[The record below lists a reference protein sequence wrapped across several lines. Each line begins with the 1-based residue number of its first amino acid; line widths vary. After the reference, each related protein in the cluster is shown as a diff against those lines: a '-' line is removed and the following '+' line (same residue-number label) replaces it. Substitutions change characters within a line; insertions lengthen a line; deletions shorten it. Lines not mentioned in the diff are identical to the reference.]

1 MSQPE
6 KLPRRLGIEPIS
18 IPYEVTKMTA
28 STAPV
33 NHHQQIPAIA
43 QTLGGV
49 SASFAKE
56 GLDAKLQHLVD
67 LRVSQ
72 INQCAF
78 CVKMHIK
85 EAQDAGETPERLER
99 LIVWRHV
106 SDFSEKEKAA
116 LAWAEALTYMKSEQ
130 QYGPL
135 RGELRK
141 HFSESEIS
149 LLTAAIGMINLWNR
163 VQISNY

>member
-1 MSQPE
+1 
-6 KLPRRLGIEPIS
+6 
-18 IPYEVTKMTA
+18 MTSA
-28 STAPV
+28 TAPV
-33 NHHQQIPAIA
+33 DHHQQIPQIA

-72 INQCAF
+72 INQCAY
-78 CVKMHIK
+78 CVKMHTK
-85 EAQDAGETPERLER
+85 EAYDAGETSARLER
-99 LIVWRHV
+99 LVVWRHV

-116 LAWAEALTYMKSEQ
+116 FAWAEALTSVNAERD
-130 QYGPL
+130 YGPL
-135 RGELRK
+135 RADLRK

>member
-1 MSQPE
+1 M
-6 KLPRRLGIEPIS
+6 IA
-18 IPYEVTKMTA
+18 T
-28 STAPV
+28 TAPI
-33 NHHQQIPAIA
+33 NHHKEIGQIA

-56 GLDAKLQHLVD
+56 GLDPQLQHLVD

-72 INQCAF
+72 INQCAY
-78 CVKMHIK
+78 CVKMHTK
-85 EAQDAGETPERLER
+85 EAHEGGETNERIERLV
-99 LIVWRHV
+99 VWRHV

-116 LAWAEALTYMKSEQ
+116 LAWAEALTYVNSEQ

-135 RGELRK
+135 RAELRH
-141 HFSESEIS
+141 HFSEQEIS
-149 LLTAAIGMINLWNR
+149 LLTAAVAMINLWNR

>member
-1 MSQPE
+1 MIASAA
-6 KLPRRLGIEPIS
+6 PI
-18 IPYEVTKMTA
+18 
-28 STAPV
+28 
-33 NHHQQIPAIA
+33 NHHEQVPQVA

-49 SASFAKE
+49 SASFAKH

-78 CVKMHIK
+78 CVKMHTR
-85 EAQDAGETPERLER
+85 EAQQAGETAERLER

-106 SDFSEKEKAA
+106 SDFSDKEKAA
-116 LAWAEALTYMKSEQ
+116 FAWAEALTKVDANRNH
-130 QYGPL
+130 GPL
-135 RGELRK
+135 RAELRL
-141 HFSESEIS
+141 HFSEPEIS

>member
-1 MSQPE
+1 
-6 KLPRRLGIEPIS
+6 
-18 IPYEVTKMTA
+18 MTA
-28 STAPV
+28 ATAPV

-49 SASFAKE
+49 SASFVKE
-56 GLDAKLQHLVD
+56 GLEAKLQHLVD

-78 CVKMHIK
+78 CVKMHTK
-85 EAQDAGETPERLER
+85 EAHEAGETSERLER

-106 SDFSEKEKAA
+106 PDFSEKEKAA
-116 LAWAEALTYMKSEQ
+116 FAWAEALTYANSET

-135 RGELRK
+135 RANLRQ
-141 HFSESEIS
+141 HFSENEIS